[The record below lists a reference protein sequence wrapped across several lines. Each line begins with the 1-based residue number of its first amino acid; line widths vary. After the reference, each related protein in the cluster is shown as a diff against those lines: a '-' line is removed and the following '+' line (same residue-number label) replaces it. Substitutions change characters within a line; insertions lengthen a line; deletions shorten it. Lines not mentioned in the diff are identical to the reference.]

1 MELNWKKILISA
13 VIILCIAITSG
24 CSNYTEVRLE
34 PKPDCT
40 SNPEVRKQL
49 AEFVLTC
56 AKNANPLSD
65 EEGEDLVAQ
74 CQKTGTQVVCPVTM
88 SHVTYN
94 CDGMGAC
101 WQAFYVPIKKG
112 S

>member
-1 MELNWKKILISA
+1 MKRMSLILLA
-13 VIILCIAITSG
+13 ILLTACGRS
-24 CSNYTEVRLE
+24 SEVRLE

-40 SNPEVRKQL
+40 SDPEVRKQL

-74 CQKTGTQVVCPVTM
+74 CQKTGTQVVCPVVT

-101 WQAFYVPIKKG
+101 WEVFSVPVVKEIKKDVVK
-112 S
+112 